1 LWVSNQIEKAQID
14 METISL
20 RKATRKDKSL
30 VVDFDYRLSKVE
42 HIELKREEKITK
54 AIMNKECFII
64 LADNRAVGFVIFD
77 YRFFDQGWIE
87 LIIIDE
93 KYRGKGIGGQA
104 ITLICKQSKTNKVF
118 TSTNSSNIQMQKA
131 LSKVGFSF
139 AGKING
145 LDDGDPELFY
155 YKKIN
160 IKKAKN

>member
-1 LWVSNQIEKAQID
+1 

-20 RKATRKDKSL
+20 RKATIEDKAL
-30 VVDFDYRLSKVE
+30 VVDFDYSLDAVE

-54 AIMNKECFII
+54 AILGEECFII
-64 LADNRAVGFVIFD
+64 LADNRAVGFAIFD
-77 YRFFDQGWIE
+77 YRFFDLGWIE
-87 LIIIDE
+87 LIILDE
-93 KYRGKGIGGQA
+93 KYRGKGIDGQA
-104 ITLICKQSKTNKVF
+104 IDLICKQCKTNKVF

-139 AGKING
+139 AGEIIG

-160 IKKAKN
+160 TKKAKN

>member
-1 LWVSNQIEKAQID
+1 

-20 RKATRKDKSL
+20 RKATIEDKAL
-30 VVDFDYRLSKVE
+30 VVDFDYSLDAVE

-54 AIMNKECFII
+54 AILGEECLII
-64 LADNRAVGFVIFD
+64 LADNRAVGFAIFD
-77 YRFFDQGWIE
+77 YRFFDLGWIE
-87 LIIIDE
+87 LIILDE

-104 ITLICKQSKTNKVF
+104 IDLICKQCKTNKVF

-139 AGKING
+139 AGEIIG

-160 IKKAKN
+160 TKKAKN

>member
-1 LWVSNQIEKAQID
+1 
-14 METISL
+14 MENISL
-20 RKATRKDKSL
+20 RKATIKDKAL
-30 VVDFDYRLSKVE
+30 VVDFDYSLDKVE

-54 AIMNKECFII
+54 AILDKECFII
-64 LADNRAVGFVIFD
+64 LVNNRAVGFVIFD

-87 LIIIDE
+87 LIIIEE

-104 ITLICKQSKTNKVF
+104 FDLICKQCKTNKVF

-131 LSKVGFSF
+131 LSKAGFSF

-155 YKKIN
+155 YKKIKS
-160 IKKAKN
+160 KKAKN

>member
-1 LWVSNQIEKAQID
+1 MD
-14 METISL
+14 MENISL
-20 RKATRKDKSL
+20 RKATIKDKIL
-30 VVDFDYRLSKVE
+30 VVDFDYNLDKVE

-54 AIMNKECFII
+54 AILGEECFII
-64 LADNRAVGFVIFD
+64 LANNRVVGFVIFD

-87 LIIIDE
+87 LIILGE

-104 ITLICKQSKTNKVF
+104 IDLICKQCKTNKVF

-145 LDDGDPELFY
+145 LDDGDSELFY
-155 YKKIN
+155 YKNTNNNKT
-160 IKKAKN
+160 KS

>member
-1 LWVSNQIEKAQID
+1 

>member
-1 LWVSNQIEKAQID
+1 
-14 METISL
+14 MENISL
-20 RKATRKDKSL
+20 RKATIKDKAL
-30 VVDFDYRLSKVE
+30 VVDFDYSHDKVE

-54 AIMNKECFII
+54 AILDKECFII
-64 LADNRAVGFVIFD
+64 LANNRAVGFVIFD

-87 LIIIDE
+87 LIIIEE

-104 ITLICKQSKTNKVF
+104 IDLICKQCKTNKVF

-139 AGKING
+139 AGKITG

-155 YKKIN
+155 YKKIKR
-160 IKKAKN
+160 KKANN

>member
-1 LWVSNQIEKAQID
+1 MTQMDIEN
-14 METISL
+14 ISL
-20 RKATRKDKSL
+20 RKATIKDKVL
-30 VVDFDYRLSKVE
+30 VVDFDYNLDKVE

-54 AIMNKECFII
+54 AISDEECFII
-64 LADNRAVGFVIFD
+64 LANNRAVGFVIFD

-87 LIIIDE
+87 LIVLGE

-104 ITLICKQSKTNKVF
+104 IDLICKQCKTNKVF
-118 TSTNSSNIQMQKA
+118 TSTNSSNTQMQKA

-160 IKKAKN
+160 NKKAKD

>member
-1 LWVSNQIEKAQID
+1 

-20 RKATRKDKSL
+20 RKATIEDRAL
-30 VVDFDYRLSKVE
+30 VVDFDYSLDAVE
-42 HIELKREEKITK
+42 HIELKREEKITI
-54 AIMNKECFII
+54 AILGEECFII
-64 LADNRAVGFVIFD
+64 LADSRAVGFAIFD
-77 YRFFDQGWIE
+77 YRFFDLGWIE
-87 LIIIDE
+87 LIILDE

-104 ITLICKQSKTNKVF
+104 IDLICKQCKTNKVF

-139 AGKING
+139 AGEIIG

-160 IKKAKN
+160 TKKAKN